1 MNRRIAIRSG
11 LLAGLGTA
19 AMAAPSE
26 AAAAPLEMAGQDSD
40 PRVAA
45 ALQEIEST
53 LRRDAENRNAH
64 WRVVRQVQEQQRTFL
79 KASHRYPEFVEVGP
93 RAWESLIEWH
103 VREQQTLNVT
113 RVADGRYVMSFMF
126 SNVVLRP
133 DLDDNYVSFGFDNE
147 RAR

>member
-11 LLAGLGTA
+11 LLGGLGTA
-19 AMAAPSE
+19 AMASPSE
-26 AAAAPLEMAGQDSD
+26 AAAAPPEVAGQDPD
-40 PRVAA
+40 PRVAG
-45 ALQEIEST
+45 ALQEIVTT
-53 LRRDAENRNAH
+53 LRRDSENRTAH

-93 RAWESLIEWH
+93 RAWESLVEWH

-147 RAR
+147 RNR